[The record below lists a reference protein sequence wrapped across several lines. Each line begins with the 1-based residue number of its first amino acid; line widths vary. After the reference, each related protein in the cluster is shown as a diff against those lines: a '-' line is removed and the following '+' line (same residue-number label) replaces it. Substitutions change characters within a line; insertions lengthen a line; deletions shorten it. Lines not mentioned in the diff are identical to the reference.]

1 MIKKFIENEQK
12 SGYLGILCTLVFGLL
27 FSSMFTPFIGIPA
40 ALGVGYLST
49 QLKKNNLKNQGA

>member
-40 ALGVGYLST
+40 ALGVGYLIHT
-49 QLKKNNLKNQGA
+49 TEAE

>member
-1 MIKKFIENEQK
+1 MNKKWI
-12 SGYLGILCTLVFGLL
+12 LGILCTLVFGLL

-40 ALGVGYLST
+40 ALEWVTLST

>member
-40 ALGVGYLST
+40 ALGVGYLIHK
-49 QLKKNNLKNQGA
+49 LKNNNLKNQGA